1 MDHLKSPKLVNLNDP
16 NVVIFFSI
24 YCKIISERRIIY
36 MKNLVGVIM
45 IIKDMNVKPNY
56 SELERIYGV
65 DRHIDLIKGLN
76 KDRDKLNAQYV

>member
-1 MDHLKSPKLVNLNDP
+1 MWLS
-16 NVVIFFSI
+16 FFSI
-24 YCKIISERRIIY
+24 YCKIISERRLIY

-45 IIKDMNVKPNY
+45 IMKDMNVKPNY

-76 KDRDKLNAQYV
+76 KDINKINAQYV

>member
-1 MDHLKSPKLVNLNDP
+1 
-16 NVVIFFSI
+16 
-24 YCKIISERRIIY
+24 

-45 IIKDMNVKPNY
+45 IMKDMNVKPNY

-65 DRHIDLIKGLN
+65 DKHIDLIKGLN